1 MLKIDYVDVQIPK
14 ELLNAHV
21 DHVLEGLVQV
31 VADFLDF
38 HFLSEKVFFH
48 LWYECDYVIPYH
60 GLACVGVI

>member
-31 VADFLDF
+31 VAHFLDL
-38 HFLSEKVFFH
+38 HLLSEQIFFH
-48 LWYECDYVIPYH
+48 LKINQSD
-60 GLACVGVI
+60 

>member
-1 MLKIDYVDVQIPK
+1 MLKIDYVDDQIPK

-21 DHVLEGLVQV
+21 DHVLKGLVQV

-48 LWYECDYVIPYH
+48 LI
-60 GLACVGVI
+60 

>member
-38 HFLSEKVFFH
+38 HLLGEEVFFH
-48 LWYECDYVIPYH
+48 LMSM
-60 GLACVGVI
+60 